1 MFLHST
7 PWGSGS
13 CFSPQRPEHL
23 FDAALLLFHVGM
35 DVEVE
40 GGADVGMA
48 EEDADGLVVAAALD
62 AAGGEAVAEAVEL
75 EPWHAEAEHQF
86 VVVVAVGAGLGRPL
100 GIREDICTAVD
111 PCQERPEHLAE
122 LARNRNP
129 AHRCGGLRRAD
140 DKFGMLL
147 TFLDD
152 VNALDGLGDVDDA
165 GGKVDV
171 LPFQCA
177 DLTDAETRAKAYVN
191 AQVHA

>member
-1 MFLHST
+1 MYLYIVLH
-7 PWGSGS
+7 GCGS

-62 AAGGEAVAEAVEL
+62 AAGGEAVAQAVEL
-75 EPWHAEAEHQF
+75 EPWHAEAEHQL

-111 PCQERPEHLAE
+111 SCQERTEHLAE
-122 LARNRNP
+122 LARDRNP
-129 AHRCGGLRRAD
+129 AH
-140 DKFGMLL
+140 
-147 TFLDD
+147 
-152 VNALDGLGDVDDA
+152 
-165 GGKVDV
+165 
-171 LPFQCA
+171 
-177 DLTDAETRAKAYVN
+177 
-191 AQVHA
+191 